1 MNASVA
7 RSRAS
12 PASFTTNSTVSIRFS
27 SWLRMALCKL
37 ASASI
42 CHVEFVVK
50 EAGDARERATEAY
63 RYHLRTTGAQVRDR
77 RLNRALEDSGN

>member
-1 MNASVA
+1 MQPCLQCLEFREAATNATERQIEA
-7 RSRAS
+7 
-12 PASFTTNSTVSIRFS
+12 
-27 SWLRMALCKL
+27 L
-37 ASASI
+37 ASLQSAILSLEENLI
-42 CHVEFVVK
+42 ETVEFVVK